1 MSEITNESLKKIGKG
16 TVIALV
22 GTGAGLLLAFITR
35 IIIARYGTDQYGI
48 FSLAL
53 VVLNISILI
62 ATLGLQSGAARHI
75 AYFRGKGETTKVQGT
90 ISASIQFATLASIL
104 FGLVIFFTS
113 DVIATKIFHN
123 AELILPLKILAFGIP
138 FSTIISVFV
147 SVFRGF
153 ERVQEK
159 VYFQD
164 ILINALFL
172 LLLLP
177 IFFLHLPFSWIF
189 YAYLVSLAF
198 CALTLVLYTTRRL
211 PVRLTVKPSVNA
223 MGKELL
229 LFSLPLLGVAILGMI
244 ISWTDILML
253 GYFKTSDAVGLYNA
267 ANPLAQLTYFFST
280 AMLFIYVPVTTT
292 LYAQNLLPEIRRSY
306 TIVTK
311 WIFSLALP
319 LILIFILFPENVLVP
334 LFGANYVAAGQ
345 ALQILCLGSLI
356 VNLLGPNCAT
366 LIAIGETRFLMW
378 ASIAAAGINVIL
390 NIALIPQWGI
400 VGAAIATATSLALY
414 CIIRH
419 VKVHRL
425 LRVNPLTK
433 KLLKPAI
440 ISTGLIFLI
449 SFLVKNFFDVT
460 PWMLLLLFVLFYAL
474 HFMVTLF
481 SRSFDQEDIMILTTI
496 ENRVGIDVTPI
507 KKILRRFL

>member
-1 MSEITNESLKKIGKG
+1 MSEITNASLKKIGKG

-22 GTGAGLLLAFITR
+22 GTGTGLLFAFITR
-35 IIIARYGTDQYGI
+35 IIIARYGTGQYGI

-62 ATLGLQSGAARHI
+62 ATLGLQSGAARYI

-113 DVIATKIFHN
+113 DVIATKIFHD
-123 AELILPLKILAFGIP
+123 AELILPLKIFAFGIP
-138 FSTIISVFV
+138 FLTVISVFV

-164 ILINALFL
+164 ISINALFL

-177 IFFLHLPFSWIF
+177 IFFLHLPFSWVF

-211 PVRLTVKPSVNA
+211 PVRLTIKPSVNA

-229 LFSLPLLGVAILGMI
+229 LFSLPLLGVAILGI
-244 ISWTDILML
+244 IMSWTDTLML

-292 LYAQNLLPEIRRSY
+292 LYAQNLLPEIRRNY

-311 WIFSLALP
+311 WIFSLTLP
-319 LILIFILFPENVLVP
+319 LILIFILFPETVLVL

-345 ALQILCLGSLI
+345 ALQILLLGSLI
-356 VNLLGPNCAT
+356 VNLLGPNGAT
-366 LIAIGETRFLMW
+366 LVAIGKTRFLMW

-400 VGAAIATATSLALY
+400 VGAAIATATSLALH
-414 CIIRH
+414 CIIKH

-449 SFLVKNFFDVT
+449 SFLVKSFLDVT
-460 PWMLLLLFVLFYAL
+460 SWMLPLLLVLFYAL

-481 SRSFDQEDIMILTTI
+481 SGSFDQEDITMLTTLDERI
-496 ENRVGIDVTPI
+496 GINTTPL
-507 KKILRRFL
+507 KKILKRFL